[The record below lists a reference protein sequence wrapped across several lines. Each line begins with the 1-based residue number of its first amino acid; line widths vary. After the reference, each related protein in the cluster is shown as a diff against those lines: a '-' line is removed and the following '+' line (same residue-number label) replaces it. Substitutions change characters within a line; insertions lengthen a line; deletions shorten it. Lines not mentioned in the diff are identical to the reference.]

1 MRGSTKWVLC
11 TSRPR
16 MWVIS
21 ARNLQYHIERSKLKI
36 DGSPLNT
43 TSGKIAHFRLSI
55 SSAPSHEPKKQSP
68 SPGVLSQSQAYLSSL
83 RNDRD
88 FVTGG
93 GGGHLDVGGERVSG
107 EDLTVLVEAPL
118 LPRCPHL
125 DLVVKD
131 ERPQRGP
138 LPRFR
143 RRAAATRGGIR

>member
-1 MRGSTKWVLC
+1 MHHAPQSLPLFVPVRSVAVPSRPLPGHTWGSDVADIAETLVTIAFMRGSTKWVLC

-21 ARNLQYHIERSKLKI
+21 ARN
-36 DGSPLNT
+36 
-43 TSGKIAHFRLSI
+43 
-55 SSAPSHEPKKQSP
+55 
-68 SPGVLSQSQAYLSSL
+68 LSSL